1 MIEKRRLTCWDGMK
15 RAAEL
20 LRQWLRIVST
30 LLNDLR
36 QSPVGFLQALY
47 SAAIAAGIHL
57 YPFRTEQLSPPS
69 PMVLTHQLEE

>member
-1 MIEKRRLTCWDGMK
+1 MRRYEESSSVVALVVANSVYVG
-15 RAAEL
+15 
-20 LRQWLRIVST
+20 T

>member
-1 MIEKRRLTCWDGMK
+1 MRRYEESSSVVASVVANSEYVG
-15 RAAEL
+15 
-20 LRQWLRIVST
+20 T

>member
-1 MIEKRRLTCWDGMK
+1 MRRYEESSSVVALVVATSEYVG
-15 RAAEL
+15 
-20 LRQWLRIVST
+20 T

>member
-1 MIEKRRLTCWDGMK
+1 MRRYEESSSVVASGV
-15 RAAEL
+15 ANSEY
-20 LRQWLRIVST
+20 VGT